1 MQISNRMPKAQK
13 TKVSK
18 RSNKKTDN
26 KFFNKLH
33 KNNSEL
39 NIKNMKQ
46 LSHTELREVQR
57 YGTLSV
63 NKREIINDIYND
75 KAVIID
81 VKDNIIKALVRY
93 SSRYYIVIFDV
104 VLNVI
109 KTFLPDDNPNFL
121 DYVQMY
127 VDKEN
132 STKMLVA
139 A

>member
-63 NKREIINDIYND
+63 NKREIINDIY
-75 KAVIID
+75 K
-81 VKDNIIKALVRY
+81 IKQSL
-93 SSRYYIVIFDV
+93 
-104 VLNVI
+104 L
-109 KTFLPDDNPNFL
+109 
-121 DYVQMY
+121 M
-127 VDKEN
+127 
-132 STKMLVA
+132 
-139 A
+139 